1 MVFQQ
6 IMSAKKAGA
15 KVAPQIGNVSQCRI
29 VIIPLLTGLKQ
40 DRKEKV
46 ACFTGVISD
55 KSQTIQKKKLTTGV
69 TYLGTELKN

>member
-1 MVFQQ
+1 
-6 IMSAKKAGA
+6 MSAKKAGA

-55 KSQTIQKKKLTTGV
+55 KSQTI
-69 TYLGTELKN
+69 